1 MSQLINPKLNEGDRV
16 VCIFMVGETSVMPGD
31 RGKVSSLG
39 NGPGFIQYFVDWD
52 NGSRLSLID
61 EGEKTNDR
69 WMYESDYDMRIKKK
83 KPEIK
88 ESRDKSPQLK
98 QMEHLMDNINVFRLF
113 DSKFL
118 FDYLEKVRE
127 SGVVNMFAAAP
138 YLYMGSDRIAHEH
151 KYNEGKDEE
160 AFEQVIE
167 MADEAKEK
175 MIQGALKV
183 LEKEGKEIDV
193 DLVAKRIKMYSTKV
207 LDMFMTTYH

>member
-39 NGPGFIQYFVDWD
+39 NGPGFTQYFVDWD

-127 SGVVNMFAAAP
+127 SGVVNMFAAAS
-138 YLYMGSDRIAHEH
+138 YLYVGSDRIAHEH

-193 DLVAKRIKMYSTKV
+193 GLVAKRIKIYSTKV